1 MIFLGKFMLK
11 EPVYKIEDLKINSEG
26 AEIPIRIYY
35 LDNNK
40 DLPIIMYFHGGAWIL
55 GSIETEDPIAR
66 TLTNACNCIVVSVDY
81 RLAPE
86 YKFPTAVY
94 DCFNATV

>member
-1 MIFLGKFMLK
+1 
-11 EPVYKIEDLKINSEG
+11 
-26 AEIPIRIYY
+26 
-35 LDNNK
+35 
-40 DLPIIMYFHGGAWIL
+40 MYFHGGAWIL